1 MEIGTEEIPAR
12 FLEPAKE
19 GLKKLLE
26 DGLTQ
31 SRITFGVIDIQATP
45 RRMTAFVNNVAEKQ
59 EETTIVKFG
68 PPFNRAYDESGMPT
82 KAAAGFARS
91 QGIAP
96 EELKKGVKDGVEFV
110 TVEKFEEGEETK
122 KVLTGLLP
130 DVISRIPFQKR
141 MRWGS
146 GAFEYARPI
155 QWVLCLLGDVPVEF
169 TVADV
174 KSGNTTWCHRFLS
187 KGQIAVN
194 SPEEYLDILKANYII
209 INEADRLD
217 MVRSGIKRIEREI
230 KGLAVRDEDLI
241 REIIYITEYPYPLC
255 GSFDEVY
262 LNLPKEVLVNVM
274 KSHQRYI
281 PIEKENGQ
289 LMPYFIFFANTVPKE
304 DKNVIRGN
312 EKVLRARLADARFF
326 FEEDKKTKLIDRYE
340 RLASIIF
347 HVKIGTLKEKTERVG
362 SVAVFLAS
370 LLSPDISSTVLE
382 AVKLMK
388 TDLLTHM
395 VGEFP
400 ELQGTMGRIYATME
414 GENAEVAQA
423 IEEHY
428 LPVSGNGD
436 LPRTAVGSIVS
447 IADKIDSITSFF
459 SMGIIPTGNLDPY
472 ALRRQSLGIIRIAI
486 DRAYRIPLEELIR
499 IAYENGSSMNGRL
512 SFEETQAKILDFIT
526 TRFKFYMLE
535 EGRNQDYV
543 ESVLP
548 HVARDIYDGYERL
561 IALETQ
567 KSVEDFKR
575 LMVGFR
581 RVYNIT
587 KQITDSLAVDTAL
600 FVHDEEKALY
610 SLYEKKK
617 DIFFSS
623 MVQQRYEDSLAIL
636 VGFKESVD
644 NYFDKVFVM
653 DENESIRNNR
663 LGTLKNIKDMFL
675 TFADF
680 SKIRVE

>member
-436 LPRTAVGSIVS
+436 LPRTTVGSIVS